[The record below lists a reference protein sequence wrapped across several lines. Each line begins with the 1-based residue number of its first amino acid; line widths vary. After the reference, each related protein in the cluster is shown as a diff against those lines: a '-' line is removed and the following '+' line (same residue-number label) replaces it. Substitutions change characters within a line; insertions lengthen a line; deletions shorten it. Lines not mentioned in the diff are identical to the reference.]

1 MKIRIYTF
9 TCALLLAITAYAQE
23 YTDTIGT
30 DDTLLPEGM
39 QMYELDSLLTDW
51 MTRTYLTNVENC
63 LSKGVNPSFSDET
76 YAQRLSRLPNVIDMP
91 YNDIVRKYIDRY
103 CERLRPSVSIML
115 GACNFYNPI
124 FEEALE
130 SYQVPLELRN
140 LPIIESALHPNAVSR
155 AGAVGLWQF
164 MIGTAKR
171 YGLEVTS
178 LIDER
183 KDPVKASYAAAHML
197 KDLYDIFGDWSLA
210 IAAYN
215 CGPGNVSKAIRR
227 SGGRKDF
234 WGIYQY
240 LPAETRGYVP
250 AFIAA
255 NYVMNY
261 YCDHNICPVGTT
273 LPQATDTLLLKKNVK
288 MEQIA
293 ATCDISIDELRAR
306 LFRSREL
313 ARKLV
318 LNPDVVA
325 VQKSGPRRARGF
337 HAAVSGVG
345 NAAVLRKR
353 NDTDPCILFG
363 EPRKHVRR
371 TVVGAV
377 VYDDHFDLADRLL
390 QRRAHAAVQRCFA
403 AIGGNDHA
411 DPRRHD
417 DSSSKKTSE
426 SGSMSGPRYKRSPN
440 AFLPPCVKKRN
451 TRIAGFSSRVG
462 FRVLPCSAAIRAIR
476 SAVRT
481 GCGSCGKKTPLFGS
495 SRYDCSASH
504 SVSIDAMLRRFSNA
518 GTNGSRFVNRSSRR

>member
-9 TCALLLAITAYAQE
+9 TCALLLAIAANAQE

-51 MTRTYLTNVENC
+51 MTRAYLTNVENC

-91 YNDIVRKYIDRY
+91 YNEIVRKYIDRY

-293 ATCDISIDELRAR
+293 ATCDISIDELRA
-306 LFRSREL
+306 
-313 ARKLV
+313 
-318 LNPDVVA
+318 LNPQYRTTLIPGDSHDCILRIPSDKINAFIDAGDSIYVKQNYASA
-325 VQKSGPRRARGF
+325 VKEVTLTEDDDNSRASRSGN
-337 HAAVSGVG
+337 S
-345 NAAVLRKR
+345 KR
-353 NDTDPCILFG
+353 N
-363 EPRKHVRR
+363 RR
-371 TVVGAV
+371 G
-377 VYDDHFDLADRLL
+377 R
-390 QRRAHAAVQRCFA
+390 
-403 AIGGNDHA
+403 
-411 DPRRHD
+411 
-417 DSSSKKTSE
+417 SSSGG
-426 SGSMSGPRYKRSPN
+426 GSIT
-440 AFLPPCVKKRN
+440 VKKGDTLGAIARRN
-451 TRIAGFSSRVG
+451 HT
-462 FRVLPCSAAIRAIR
+462 
-476 SAVRT
+476 
-481 GCGSCGKKTPLFGS
+481 
-495 SRYDCSASH
+495 
-504 SVSIDAMLRRFSNA
+504 SVSAIKKA
-518 GTNGSRFVNRSSRR
+518 NGMKSDNIREGQKLKLK